1 MDWEAHAEREE
12 GRYADGLSRLTDE
25 PDARQKQL
33 VRIAMAATGAGLARL
48 MQGRRAEAVGWFA
61 RSAERFRES
70 YADAP
75 PGSWGRLIGAV
86 KARMLAGD
94 GEGAETDA
102 VWALEQ
108 GPDRGE
114 SPIGRYAAV
123 LAFLVLGRDEDA
135 TATAAPLVEEPDE
148 SFPRPVAEAL
158 AALAAGDGAA
168 YGDAAARVL
177 ESFESRD
184 EYLEDI
190 PVADTVVVLQA
201 LAERRGIAAGL
212 SSPLLPGEAES

>member
-102 VWALEQ
+102 AWALEQ